1 MGYVSQPQSQQMSH
15 RLHPSQ
21 TGYWPRPPLTRTGYG
36 FQPSPLPPPPPL
48 HPQRGCRTSP
58 TVLRTHGGDG
68 FQDYFFEGGGIEMST
83 PDTPVMPHTPLTPHG
98 SASRDISGDHGSNA
112 GDFDDSSLPI
122 IHKEGDKF
130 GDHSIHSA
138 VMDLFWQS
146 MDDAWPTYKSI
157 TEKTRKQMFARF
169 RTKYR
174 WYTTENEAI
183 YTTFNNVLK
192 ERYRDRMRDLRKL
205 SARMARRDGL
215 PLKKDFSKYFP
226 EIYQYRP
233 HMVQESVW
241 PRLCDHWSTE
251 KWKKLSD
258 AAQTNRNTPDSNGKT
273 SRHTAGS
280 IGYAEHRRRLKAQ
293 LGKDP
298 EFCDLYVKTHGTS
311 ESKKIYFEGERENI
325 EYCSETAKDAKDAYL
340 EGLVMKYGE
349 DPANHRYDAEVWVES
364 QIQRTGGK
372 KKGHIYGIGA
382 SDANFVVS
390 GITSSESTRSTQS
403 NNNTQEEVGRLRE
416 EVSNMRQLQ
425 EQMVQQME
433 RMARMMNGTTN
444 QANDPP
450 HTPPHTPPEDG
461 V

>member
-1 MGYVSQPQSQQMSH
+1 
-15 RLHPSQ
+15 
-21 TGYWPRPPLTRTGYG
+21 
-36 FQPSPLPPPPPL
+36 
-48 HPQRGCRTSP
+48 
-58 TVLRTHGGDG
+58 
-68 FQDYFFEGGGIEMST
+68 MST

-98 SASRDISGDHGSNA
+98 SASRDISGDHGSND

-130 GDHSIHSA
+130 GDHSIHNA
-138 VMDLFWQS
+138 VIDLFWQS

-157 TEKTRKQMFARF
+157 TEKTRKQM
-169 RTKYR
+169 

-192 ERYRDRMRDLRKL
+192 ERYKDRMRDLRKL

-215 PLKKDFSKYFP
+215 PFKKDFSKYFP

-233 HMVQESVW
+233 QM
-241 PRLCDHWSTE
+241 RWSTE

-258 AAQTNRNTPDSNGKT
+258 AAQTNRNTPDSTGKT

-280 IGYAEHRRRLKAQ
+280 IAHAKHRRRLKAQ

-311 ESKKIYFEGERENI
+311 ESKKRYFKGESENI
-325 EYCSETAKDAKDAYL
+325 EYCSKTAKDAKDAYL

-349 DPANHRYDAEVWVES
+349 DPANHRHDAQVWVES
-364 QIQRTGGK
+364 QIRRTGGK

-382 SDANFVVS
+382 LDANVVVS
-390 GITSSESTRSTQS
+390 RITSSESTRSTQS
-403 NNNTQEEVGRLRE
+403 NNNTQEEVDRLRE

-433 RMARMMNGTTN
+433 RMVRMMNGTTN

-450 HTPPHTPPEDG
+450 HTPPEDG

>member
-1 MGYVSQPQSQQMSH
+1 MS
-15 RLHPSQ
+15 
-21 TGYWPRPPLTRTGYG
+21 
-36 FQPSPLPPPPPL
+36 
-48 HPQRGCRTSP
+48 
-58 TVLRTHGGDG
+58 
-68 FQDYFFEGGGIEMST
+68 M

-138 VMDLFWQS
+138 VVDLFWQ
-146 MDDAWPTYKSI
+146 
-157 TEKTRKQMFARF
+157 
-169 RTKYR
+169 
-174 WYTTENEAI
+174 
-183 YTTFNNVLK
+183 
-192 ERYRDRMRDLRKL
+192 
-205 SARMARRDGL
+205 
-215 PLKKDFSKYFP
+215 KKW
-226 EIYQYRP
+226 Q
-233 HMVQESVW
+233 
-241 PRLCDHWSTE
+241 
-251 KWKKLSD
+251 KLSD

-280 IGYAEHRRRLKAQ
+280 IGYAEHRRRLKAH

-311 ESKKIYFEGERENI
+311 ESKKRYFEGERENI

-349 DPANHRYDAEVWVES
+349 DPANHRHDAEVWVES
-364 QIQRTGGK
+364 QIRRTGGK
-372 KKGHIYGIGA
+372 KKGLIYGIGA

-390 GITSSESTRSTQS
+390 GITSSESTR
-403 NNNTQEEVGRLRE
+403 LCE

-433 RMARMMNGTTN
+433 RMAMMMNGTTN